1 MPRRFWGTE
10 LRGPSW
16 CRQRP
21 RGEYRRQGQDR
32 CSRRVRLSRY
42 RQPQDNLTERTHRAA
57 HAAPPGWVAGA
68 SLEGLQGGGV
78 EGGREEGKNRDRRRV
93 EQGRTR
99 QRPRSQP
106 LSHEYYRSL
115 FLFGIRGRYVSPG
128 VCVGCCLGED
138 TKLAVAPL
146 TQSLSSR
153 PRGRRPPRGRRR
165 HAMAVGA
172 LAPPDAARVATR
184 IATVYTNAPKRHRE
198 AVFAD
203 LCTLLRLHGRSRDR
217 TASRVP
223 RRRRP
228 HGPHEARTART

>member
-1 MPRRFWGTE
+1 M
-10 LRGPSW
+10 
-16 CRQRP
+16 
-21 RGEYRRQGQDR
+21 
-32 CSRRVRLSRY
+32 
-42 RQPQDNLTERTHRAA
+42 TERTHRAA
-57 HAAPPGWVAGA
+57 HAAPPERVAGA
-68 SLEGLQGGGV
+68 SLRGLQGGRV

-106 LSHEYYRSL
+106 LSYEYYRSL

-146 TQSLSSR
+146 TQSLFSR

-172 LAPPDAARVATR
+172 LVPPDAARVATR
-184 IATVYTNAPKRHRE
+184 IATVYTNAPKRRRGAVFADLCTLLTVSTSVHNGATVYTNVPKRHRE

-203 LCTLLRLHGRSRDR
+203 LCILLTVSTSDHATGQRYGSYDVDGPM
-217 TASRVP
+217 AP
-223 RRRRP
+223 RRQGGSDLRP
-228 HGPHEARTART
+228 TPPGR